1 MTTEASSTRRK
12 RPVSGSS
19 GNNGTNIGS
28 GGAASTVHWK
38 QLQAR
43 IQDVHTRWKS
53 MRREAKRSVLASVSV
68 HASTSCQARDGY
80 SSVAGSAAGSFGS
93 SSSGSSSLQQR
104 TPGVQES
111 RQGSRSMSTSRS
123 SVGSSTS
130 TSTSIGRRDNSAAP
144 RSSGRSFTPTN
155 KKSAFGGGMS
165 MSQVNINYNEGPVPV
180 ACASLHKI
188 LGIHLP
194 LSFHDEDDASYDTS
208 HNGQVEVSLD
218 VPRVHQLQRD
228 LLTFS
233 RHAYSFSQ
241 LCEIGDDTSSEGALS
256 SLDAQKQDL
265 QRRLSRSQS
274 LQQMRQ
280 TSRALLLH
288 TACLS
293 PLLPLACASTALS
306 SSASGL
312 DALLELVSPQF
323 LIVVSSFTFT
333 VHSIKSN

>member
-80 SSVAGSAAGSFGS
+80 SSVAG
-93 SSSGSSSLQQR
+93 
-104 TPGVQES
+104 

-293 PLLPLACASTALS
+293 PLLPLACASPALS